1 MARISNFNA
10 GPAALPTEVLARAQA
25 ELLDFAGSGMS
36 IMEHSHRGKVY
47 EAVHNEAIALLREL
61 LSISDEYQILFL
73 QGGASHQFAM
83 IPMNL
88 AGRAQSVDFVNTGH
102 WSERAYEEAKFYCQP
117 RYVASGKQG
126 KLFTHVPA
134 PATWQRDPSAAY
146 LHITTN
152 NTIEG
157 VQYHAEPPAVGV
169 PLIADMSSDFLWK
182 SFDVNKYSFI
192 YAGAQK
198 NIGPSGVVLVIAK
211 RELLNRD
218 RSDIPVI
225 FRYKTFA
232 ENNSLYNTPPTF
244 GIYLIHHVLQ
254 WVKES
259 GGLAQVEVRNRQK
272 GELLYGLIDR
282 IPGFFRCPIEREHRS
297 YMNVVFR
304 LPSEALEEQ
313 FVKESEKAGLIGLKG
328 HRSVGGLRASL
339 YNAVSVADVEKLC
352 GFAEDFARKHS

>member
-1 MARISNFNA
+1 MARIANFNA
-10 GPAALPTEVLARAQA
+10 GPAALPTAVLERAQA
-25 ELLDFAGSGMS
+25 ELLDFAQSGMS

-47 EAVHNEAIALLREL
+47 EAVHHETIALFREL
-61 LSISDEYQILFL
+61 LSLPDDYQVLFL

-88 AGRAQSVDFVNTGH
+88 AGRAQTADYVNTGH
-102 WSERAYEEAKFYCQP
+102 WAERAYEEAKYYCQP

-126 KLFTHVPA
+126 KLFTRIPA
-134 PATWQRDPSAAY
+134 PSEWQLDPSAAY

-157 VQYHAEPPAVGV
+157 VQYHTEPPSVKV
-169 PLIADMSSDFLWK
+169 PVIADMSSDFLWK
-182 SFDVNKYSFI
+182 SFDASKYQFI

-198 NIGPSGVVLVIAK
+198 NIGPSGVVVVIAK
-211 RELLNRD
+211 KELLNRE
-218 RSDIPVI
+218 RNELPVI

-259 GGLAQVEVRNRQK
+259 GGLAQVEARNRKK
-272 GELLYGLIDR
+272 GDLLYGLLDSK
-282 IPGFFRCPIEREHRS
+282 PEFFRCPVEKEHRS

-304 LPSEALEEQ
+304 LPSEELENL

-339 YNAVSVADVEKLC
+339 YNAVSVADVETLC
-352 GFAEDFARKHS
+352 TFTEEFSKKHH